1 MPLLRAWPVVVS
13 YGGTHPPPKTR
24 GRGVDLAADPMWAAP
39 EHSFPASGVLQEQRQ
54 RRTREESSMMR
65 STKSGFTKSFPWRG
79 RRAPTS
85 CKRYLSVWPKR
96 NSSERRHT
104 NSWFLR
110 VALGDSCRALPP
122 FPKPCWL
129 LDKQLRKE
137 GSAGSCCHGVGRW
150 CLTGTG

>member
-1 MPLLRAWPVVVS
+1 
-13 YGGTHPPPKTR
+13 
-24 GRGVDLAADPMWAAP
+24 
-39 EHSFPASGVLQEQRQ
+39 
-54 RRTREESSMMR
+54 MMR

-122 FPKPCWL
+122 FCKAVLAAGQTAPKGRLCRQL
-129 LDKQLRKE
+129 LPRCGE
-137 GSAGSCCHGVGRW
+137 MVPYRHGLSW
-150 CLTGTG
+150 K